1 MRRTRRWSLNNVSK
15 GTICNMSLTQDNFL
29 QRRETDV
36 GEFLEKNYFLII
48 FIFYLVLKNIFYNDF
63 IFSYL
68 VYKIKY

>member
-1 MRRTRRWSLNNVSK
+1 
-15 GTICNMSLTQDNFL
+15 MSLTQDNFL

-68 VYKIKY
+68 VHKIKY